1 MKRLA
6 LILCF
11 SLPSLIFAKEVETLI
26 YNVEVKIT
34 ANSYGDSHDS
44 TNEYKLD
51 LRLQAKNGLYP
62 GDSGNTLGVLTASHS
77 SNIYKFFGD
86 YERLQIGETTTR
98 ISKVILPANV
108 MKNTLLKLTLLEDD
122 FTVPVPGPCCINI
135 NNDDLEVKQ
144 LIDLAAGEQNI
155 LFFGES
161 AKVEVTI
168 KLIEQRLM
176 NLKDI
181 LSEQKAYLYN
191 DLVLNLGSTKEANLY
206 RHILENL

>member
-86 YERLQIGETTTR
+86 FERLQIGETATR

-144 LIDLAAGEQNI
+144 FIDLAEGEKNI
-155 LFFGES
+155 VFFGES

-168 KLIEQRLM
+168 KLASQKLM

-181 LSEQKAYLYN
+181 LNEQKAYLYK
-191 DLVLNLGSTKEANLY
+191 DSIITLGSTKEANLY
-206 RHILENL
+206 RHILEHL

>member
-1 MKRLA
+1 
-6 LILCF
+6 
-11 SLPSLIFAKEVETLI
+11 
-26 YNVEVKIT
+26 
-34 ANSYGDSHDS
+34 
-44 TNEYKLD
+44 
-51 LRLQAKNGLYP
+51 
-62 GDSGNTLGVLTASHS
+62 
-77 SNIYKFFGD
+77 
-86 YERLQIGETTTR
+86 
-98 ISKVILPANV
+98 
-108 MKNTLLKLTLLEDD
+108 MKNTLKAYVLEYD
-122 FTVPVPGPCCINI
+122 FNVSFRALAVHI

-181 LSEQKAYLYN
+181 LSEQKAYLYK
-191 DLVLNLGSTKEANLY
+191 DSIITLGSTKEANLY